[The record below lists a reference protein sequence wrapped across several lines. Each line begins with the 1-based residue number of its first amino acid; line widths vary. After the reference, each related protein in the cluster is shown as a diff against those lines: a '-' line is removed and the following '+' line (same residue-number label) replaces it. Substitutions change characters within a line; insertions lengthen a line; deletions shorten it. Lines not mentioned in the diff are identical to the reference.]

1 MCIRDR
7 MKAFTALRKK
17 RKHSKIWSYGK
28 YVLLFYGLMMAI
40 YGYFMLAN
48 LSTAP
53 KFIYAQF

>member
-1 MCIRDR
+1 
-7 MKAFTALRKK
+7 MKAFIALRQKL
-17 RKHSKIWSYGK
+17 RQSSVWSYGK

>member
-1 MCIRDR
+1 
-7 MKAFTALRKK
+7 MKAFTTLRQKLK
-17 RKHSKIWSYGK
+17 NSKVWAYGK
-28 YVLLFYGLMMAI
+28 YVLLFYALMMII

>member
-1 MCIRDR
+1 
-7 MKAFTALRKK
+7 MKAFTALRQKLKK
-17 RKHSKIWSYGK
+17 NKFWAWGK

-53 KFIYAQF
+53 EFVYAQF

>member
-1 MCIRDR
+1 MS
-7 MKAFTALRKK
+7 MKVFTALRQKMK
-17 RKHSKIWSYGK
+17 ENKVWVYGK
-28 YVLLFYGLMMAI
+28 YVLLFYILMMII

>member
-1 MCIRDR
+1 

-53 KFIYAQF
+53 QFIYALV